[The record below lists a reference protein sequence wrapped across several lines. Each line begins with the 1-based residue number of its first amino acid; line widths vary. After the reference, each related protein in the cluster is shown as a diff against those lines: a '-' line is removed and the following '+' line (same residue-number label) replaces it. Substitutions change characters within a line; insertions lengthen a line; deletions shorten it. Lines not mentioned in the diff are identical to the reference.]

1 MNRIKRH
8 FFNMTYP
15 FGPITIIL
23 RHRELL
29 LQLLV
34 RDIESKYRGTY
45 LGALWIIVQPILML
59 CLYTFV
65 FGFVFNGRF
74 KDEGVETTL
83 QYAMGIY
90 LGLNLFQFLSEVLS
104 VSPSIIQQ
112 NRNLVKKV
120 VFPLE
125 ILPIVTVGSS
135 SVYFFVSQGLAIF
148 ASFFI
153 GEMSLVGVLWVLII
167 YLPFV
172 LLCLGVSWLVSAVG
186 VFVTDTVSFMRFS
199 VMSLMFASAIFYPAK
214 DIPSEAWIILKFNP
228 LIHVIEMSRSIIL
241 WDEKIGYGQLA
252 YLYVSSI
259 IIFYFGYVFYRKLA
273 KHYADVL

>member
-1 MNRIKRH
+1 MS
-8 FFNMTYP
+8 YP
-15 FGPITIIL
+15 FGPITSIL

-29 LQLLV
+29 LQFLI

-45 LGALWIIVQPILML
+45 LGGLWIVLQPILML
-59 CLYTFV
+59 VLYTFV

-74 KDEGVETTL
+74 KEEGTETTL
-83 QYAMGIY
+83 QYALGIY

-104 VSPSIIQQ
+104 ISPTIVQQ

-135 SVYFFVSQGLAIF
+135 SVYFFISQGLAIL

-153 GEMSLVGVLWVLII
+153 GEMTIIGLIWVLVI

-172 LLCLGVSWLVSAVG
+172 LLCLGVSWFVSAIG
-186 VFVTDTVSFMRFS
+186 VFVTDTSSFMRFS
-199 VMSLMFASAIFYPAK
+199 VMALMFASAVFYPAK
-214 DIPSEAWIILKFNP
+214 DIPIEAWSILKFNP

-241 WDEKIGYGQLA
+241 WDEKVGYGQIA

-259 IIFYFGYVFYRKLA
+259 LIFLFGYLIYRKLA
-273 KHYADVL
+273 KYYADVL